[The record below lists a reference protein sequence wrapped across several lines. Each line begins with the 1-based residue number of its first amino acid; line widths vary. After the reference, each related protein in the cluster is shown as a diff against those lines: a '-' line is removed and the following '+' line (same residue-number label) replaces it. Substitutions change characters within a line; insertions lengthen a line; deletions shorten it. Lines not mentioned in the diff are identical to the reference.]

1 MEPPKRSDEPVFQAF
16 VVSVAL
22 FNSGIL
28 CGWLVGL
35 LSGSDSN
42 IVDILAG
49 IFTLVLVSIGVSVLG
64 YRYLRDH
71 YELSFYLAGR
81 KPVVSDETPHGLPP
95 HSPASPP
102 NVDDGKESESV
113 AGYPAPAPQLAL
125 PGSAAMTEEDIFT
138 VTIRE
143 GNGPGMD
150 EVENAENDVR
160 RIMEDGR
167 PEEIESVIHGHF
179 RLHSI
184 MNPDLLWAGELLQ
197 LRLSAAALAVDRARQ
212 AAEAMEDFQA
222 AMPAQPAGTDG
233 NALMATPKSPAGPRS
248 IVAKDPAGEEL
259 WAKLDQTMAQLSDAQ
274 EHIHSLEYD
283 NQQLVMKGEEMN
295 KQLEA
300 LQAYKL
306 MQNEYQNKVLS
317 QATEQQG
324 DIAALRASL
333 EDITQAQD
341 ALRTQRF
348 DVVMESGSYTLIAPN
363 LLKKVKQM
371 ASAENVAKIQ
381 DLHDATVMCNRVLK
395 EVETFLFLS
404 VYAARLQS
412 FSSSEGANG
421 EVPNSGLTY
430 FAASPNEADLVGNS
444 LSQEECHMT
453 FQCCHKRKVI
463 FVQDISAIEGIH
475 FWRPKPPGQTVFGAM
490 LMMPMS
496 AEKGS
501 PALGVLVVDSINREH
516 KAISPQEKEAMMEVA
531 DVLSMLLVA
540 GAKAQDNTQ
549 KQMII
554 AMDSK
559 PEGWA
564 GIMMQR
570 MDLLYLKSR
579 LESVLS
585 GNGPEMRACIA
596 EMLTYKPPPRN
607 VVAICT
613 SLLILTKAENVVE
626 PLVQWL
632 GKVTVPTHDDMAGK
646 LWTNIVQKALI
657 DCSSKLGS
665 MMQSVEWRLNSKVET
680 DFETAESLLATINLP
695 SDITR
700 VFNSSN
706 IFRYIYPWLKCT
718 LTLRHLS
725 GMVTMDS
732 IDQLTSDEQDKSL
745 HEELSD
751 ASSKILDM
759 VEARMAQD
767 KVVY

>member
-1 MEPPKRSDEPVFQAF
+1 MEPPKRSEEPAYQAF

-22 FNSGIL
+22 FNCGIF

-35 LSGSDSN
+35 LSGADSN

-49 IFTLVLVSIGVSVLG
+49 VFTLVVVSIGASVLG
-64 YRYLRDH
+64 YRYLREH

-81 KPVVSDETPHGLPP
+81 KPVVSDETPHGLLTP
-95 HSPASPP
+95 HSPTSPP
-102 NVDDGKESESV
+102 DVDAVKETDSV

-125 PGSAAMTEEDIFT
+125 PGSAALTEEDIFT
-138 VTIRE
+138 VTIRD

-160 RIMEDGR
+160 KIMEDGR

-179 RLHSI
+179 RLHNI
-184 MNPDLLWAGELLQ
+184 MNPDLLWGKSSPPSQ
-197 LRLSAAALAVDRARQ
+197 GFVQAVDRARQ
-212 AAEAMEDFQA
+212 AAEAMEEFQA
-222 AMPAQPAGTDG
+222 AIPAQPVGTDG
-233 NALMATPKSPAGPRS
+233 NALMAPPRSPAGPRP
-248 IVAKDPAGEEL
+248 IIAKDPAGEEL
-259 WAKLDQTMAQLSDAQ
+259 WAKLDHTMAQLSDAH
-274 EHIHSLEYD
+274 EHIQSLEHD
-283 NQQLVMKGEEMN
+283 NQKLVNKGVEMN

-306 MQNEYQNKVLS
+306 MQTEYQTKVLS
-317 QATEQQG
+317 QATDQQG
-324 DIAALRASL
+324 DIAALRSSL
-333 EDITQAQD
+333 QDMTQAQD

-363 LLKKVKQM
+363 LLKKVKKM
-371 ASAENVAKIQ
+371 TSAENVAKIQ
-381 DLHDATVMCNRVLK
+381 DLHDATTMCNRVLK

-430 FAASPNEADLVGNS
+430 FAASPNEADLVGMTVPE
-444 LSQEECHMT
+444 QECHLT

-463 FVQDISAIEGIH
+463 LVQDLSAVQEIH
-475 FWRPKPPGQTVFGAM
+475 YWKPKPPGQPVKGGV

-496 AEKGS
+496 AEKGL

-516 KAISPQEKEAMMEVA
+516 KAISPEEKAALMEVG
-531 DVLSMLLVA
+531 DLLSTLLVA

-554 AMDSK
+554 AMDAK
-559 PEGWA
+559 PSGWA

-613 SLLILTKAENVVE
+613 SLLIITKADNVVD
-626 PLVQWL
+626 PLIQWL

-646 LWTNIVQKALI
+646 LWINIVQKALT

-665 MMQSVEWRLNSKVET
+665 MMQAVEWRLNSKVET
-680 DFETAESLLATINLP
+680 DFETAESLLETINLP

-718 LTLRHLS
+718 LTLRRLA
-725 GMVTMDS
+725 GMVTMDT
-732 IDQLTSDEQDKSL
+732 IDQLTSDEQEESL
-745 HEELSD
+745 NEDLSD

-759 VEARMAQD
+759 VEARLVQD
-767 KVVY
+767 NVVY